1 MIVGKKA
8 GIAAAL
14 VVAAAVTVW
23 SLWRPEQPAV
33 QPATAAKPATEARQA
48 STSNAQ
54 ASLPKLPPPVA
65 VTKQADAAIS
75 LSAKVKELS
84 ASPEPRD
91 AYTAF
96 HILRQCKHARD
107 EERQYQLTRRA
118 EQDPER
124 VLLIN
129 AGVVGEKFIKQ
140 SCGDLKDA
148 DFRDKIALVERAAE
162 AGVPMAALYYSA
174 EGPWGD
180 TEALYS
186 RWDDPLVQEWRAK
199 AIRLWHLA
207 AQKGD
212 VTALNAIQSNYETGE
227 GLIAER
233 NSELALRYA
242 VAKHI
247 VHEAEA
253 GRKIW
258 GAKWE
263 LEQMTAAVTPEAAA
277 REKAAGE
284 AMAKEILSGRKQ

>member
-1 MIVGKKA
+1 MIVGMKV
-8 GIAAAL
+8 GIATAL
-14 VVAAAVTVW
+14 VVAAAATVW
-23 SLWRPEQPAV
+23 LLRKPELPAAQPA
-33 QPATAAKPATEARQA
+33 AAAKPATEVRQA
-48 STSNAQ
+48 STSNAS
-54 ASLPKLPPPVA
+54 ASLPKPPLVA
-65 VTKQADAAIS
+65 LTQQADAAIS
-75 LSAKVKELS
+75 LSAKVKKLS

-118 EQDPER
+118 EQDPDR
-124 VLLIN
+124 ALLIN

-140 SCGDLKDA
+140 SCGDLTEA
-148 DFRDKIALVERAAE
+148 DFRDRLALVERAAE
-162 AGVPMAALYYSA
+162 AGIPMAALYFSA

-186 RWDDPLVQEWRAK
+186 RWDDPLVQEWRAR

-212 VTALNAIQSNYETGE
+212 VGALGAIQSNYETGE
-227 GLIAER
+227 GLIAEK

-247 VHEAEA
+247 VHEAET
-253 GRKIW
+253 GRAIV
-258 GAKWE
+258 GAKRE
-263 LEQMTAAVTPEAAA
+263 LDQMIAAVTSEAAA

-284 AMAKEILSGRKQ
+284 AMAKHILSGRKQ